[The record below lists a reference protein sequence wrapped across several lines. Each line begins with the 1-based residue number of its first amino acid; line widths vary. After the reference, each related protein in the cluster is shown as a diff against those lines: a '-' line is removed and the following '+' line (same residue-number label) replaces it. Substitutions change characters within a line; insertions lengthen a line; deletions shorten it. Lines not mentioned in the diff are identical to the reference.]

1 MKVYR
6 FSLEIVMRIRVIEER
21 LAREKLVSAQHDLRR
36 ARDAYVAAETAIA
49 TLATPTGPTTVGEI
63 RWIGEQADRLA
74 DEVRVRRQVVVAA
87 ASSRDEARDSWHTAR
102 KNLGTLERLDAHG
115 LARWKNEAAHEE
127 VAELD
132 DLANT
137 RHGSQGARI

>member
-1 MKVYR
+1 VKVYR
-6 FSLEIVMRIRVIEER
+6 FSLEIVMRIRAIEER
-21 LAREKLVSAQHDLRR
+21 LAREKLVTAQRDLRR
-36 ARDAYVAAETAIA
+36 ARGAYVAAETAIA
-49 TLATPTGPTTVGEI
+49 TLAAPTGPITVGEV

-87 ASSRDEARDSWHTAR
+87 ASTRDEARDSWHAAR
-102 KNLGTLERLDAHG
+102 KSLGTLERLDLQG
-115 LARWKNEAAHEE
+115 LARWKNEVAREE
-127 VAELD
+127 VSEMD